1 MKKNNFT
8 KKEITNYLSQ
18 KMGFSISLSEKLINE
33 LIDIFSIEIKN
44 GNLILKNFGSFKILS
59 KKDRIG
65 RNPKT
70 LETFMI
76 KERKSISFLASEKF
90 VKKINI

>member
-1 MKKNNFT
+1 
-8 KKEITNYLSQ
+8 
-18 KMGFSISLSEKLINE
+18 MGFSISLSEKLINE